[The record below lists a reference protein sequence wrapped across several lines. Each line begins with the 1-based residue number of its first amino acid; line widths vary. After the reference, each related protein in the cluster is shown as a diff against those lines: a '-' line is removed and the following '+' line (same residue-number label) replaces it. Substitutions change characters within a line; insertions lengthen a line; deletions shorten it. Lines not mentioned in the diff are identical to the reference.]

1 MPTALALEPPAL
13 AARQSPPRVAVSDPV
28 AAAGTADPAAFR
40 ALYDAH
46 APRVH
51 ALCLRL
57 ERDAA
62 TAEELTQDVFIRA
75 WRALP
80 EFRGD
85 AKVSTWLHRIAVN
98 VVLEHRR
105 RTARR
110 LRRVE
115 PFGDLELLGASA
127 PAPEAG
133 LDLDLRAALETLPP
147 GARAVFVLHEVE
159 GYTHEEIAGMSGVTT
174 GTTKT
179 QLFRARRLL
188 REALSR

>member
-1 MPTALALEPPAL
+1 MPDAIALEAPAL
-13 AARQSPPRVAVSDPV
+13 AASRALPRVAVSD
-28 AAAGTADPAAFR
+28 AASPALAGDPDAFR
-40 ALYDAH
+40 ALYVAH

-62 TAEELTQDVFIRA
+62 TAEELTQDVFVRA
-75 WRALP
+75 WRALGD
-80 EFRGD
+80 FRGE
-85 AKVSTWLHRIAVN
+85 ARVSTWLHRIAVN

-115 PFGDLELLGASA
+115 PVDDLDRLGAST
-127 PAPEAG
+127 PAPDAG
-133 LDLDLRAALETLPP
+133 LDLDLRAALERLPP
-147 GARAVFVLHEVE
+147 GARAVFILHEVE
-159 GYTHEEIAGMSGVTT
+159 GFTHEEIAEMGGVTT

-179 QLFRARRLL
+179 QLHRARRLL